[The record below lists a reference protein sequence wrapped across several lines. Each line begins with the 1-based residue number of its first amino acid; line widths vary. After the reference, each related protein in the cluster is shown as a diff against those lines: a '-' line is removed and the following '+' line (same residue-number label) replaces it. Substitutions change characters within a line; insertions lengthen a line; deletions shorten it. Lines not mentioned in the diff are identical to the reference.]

1 MSIFLNHLGWEP
13 ADPKV
18 AVVRQEPEVLTGE
31 FRVVDAHRTVVAAG
45 TLVTVG
51 PVARWGGT
59 YHTAD
64 FSAVTA
70 PGRYRLVVPCRSGE
84 PLVSDSFEVSEG
96 LYRREILTDL
106 LHYFK
111 SQRSSHIWDRADRS
125 APLWGTGETFDVHGG
140 WYDASGDVSKYLS
153 HLSYANF
160 LNPQQT
166 PLVVW
171 NLLDAAGRLGT
182 MPPFFRDRLTDEA
195 LYGADFLVRMQHPS
209 GAFFMTL
216 FDQWSKDPSR
226 RHLCAYATRSGTK
239 LESWQASY
247 RQGGGMAVAALAR
260 ASTLGTGADF
270 GPGDYLAAAKKGFE
284 ALEAHGP
291 SWCDDGVENLIDDE
305 CALMAAAELFAATGD
320 PLYAAAGER
329 RAAQLVGRL
338 TPGGWWRADAT
349 GDRSFYHASDA
360 GLPVVALLRWR
371 QVRPWSGT
379 AGDDPVL
386 KAVEASLRYEL
397 AITRGVPNPFGYPR
411 QYVKPAGQPGRVQW
425 FIPHENESGYW
436 WQGEN
441 ARLGSLASA
450 AFLAAGV
457 LPDLAGDLRTY
468 GRACLDWVFGRNPF
482 DLGMMHGK
490 GHHNPQY
497 EPGYYPAPGGICNGI
512 TSALDDDEGIAF
524 HRTEDEGIGPWES
537 WRWGEQWLPHGAW
550 MFLAVSLR

>member
-1 MSIFLNHLGWEP
+1 MSVFLNHLGWEP
-13 ADPKV
+13 GDPKV
-18 AVVRQEPEVLTGE
+18 AVVRHDQADLTGE
-31 FRVVDAHRTVVAAG
+31 FRVLDDRRAVALTG
-45 TLVTVG
+45 TLVWVG
-51 PVARWGGT
+51 PVAHWGGE

-64 FSAVTA
+64 LSALRA
-70 PGRYRLVVPCRSGE
+70 PGRYRLVVSCRAGE

-96 LYRREILTDL
+96 LYRREVLTDL

-111 SQRSSHIWDRADRS
+111 GQRSSHIWDRADRT
-125 APLWGTGETFDVHGG
+125 APLWGSDDRFDAHGG

-153 HLSYANF
+153 HLSYANY

-171 NLLDAAGRLGT
+171 NLLHAQGRLAD
-182 MPPFFRDRLTDEA
+182 MPSFFRERLVDEA

-216 FDQWSKDPSR
+216 FDQWSKDPGR
-226 RHLCAYATRSGTK
+226 RHLCAYATRAGTK
-239 LESWQASY
+239 LDSWQASY

-260 ASTLGTGADF
+260 VSGLGSGGDF
-270 GPGDYLAAAKKGFE
+270 GSAGYLAAARRGFD

-305 CALMAAAELFAATGD
+305 CALLAAAELYATTGEPRYARAA
-320 PLYAAAGER
+320 ER
-329 RAAQLVGRL
+329 RAANLVGRL
-338 TPGGWWRADAT
+338 TPGGWWRIDAT

-360 GLPVVALLRWR
+360 GLPVVVLARWR
-371 QVRPWSGT
+371 EVSPWTGP
-379 AGDDPVL
+379 GVDPVVR
-386 KAVEASLRYEL
+386 AIETSLNHEL
-397 AITRGVPNPFGYPR
+397 AITGEVPNPFGYPR
-411 QYVKPAGQPGRVQW
+411 QYVKPTGKPGRVQW
-425 FIPHENESGYW
+425 FIPHDNESGYW

-450 AFLAAGV
+450 AFWGAEL
-457 LPDLAGDLRTY
+457 LPHRAEDLRSY
-468 GRACLDWVFGRNPF
+468 GRDCLDWVLGRNPF

-490 GHHNPQY
+490 GHRNPQY

-512 TSALDDDEGIAF
+512 TSALDDEEGIAF
-524 HRTEDEGIGPWES
+524 HTTDEPGIGPMES

-550 MFLAVSLR
+550 MFLAASLR